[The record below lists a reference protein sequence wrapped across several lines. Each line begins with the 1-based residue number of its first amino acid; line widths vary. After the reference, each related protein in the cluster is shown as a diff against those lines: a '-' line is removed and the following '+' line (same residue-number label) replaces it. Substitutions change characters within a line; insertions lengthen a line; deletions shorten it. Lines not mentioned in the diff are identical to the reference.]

1 MIIIIRTGLTNFYKI
16 VAHLSFVSC
25 PVGFSGDQCEL
36 LDGQSDA
43 WSYDDPEV
51 EEMDRENET
60 MTLDQMSSSFETIA
74 KTCIPITCFVL
85 IAIVAI
91 VKLRLFATIFE
102 FLRRDKDD
110 NAAVVQNLE
119 NCYKMCERVMHSLS
133 GGFLSN

>member
-1 MIIIIRTGLTNFYKI
+1 MIVIIRTGLTNFYKI
-16 VAHLSFVSC
+16 VGSHISFVSC
-25 PVGFSGDQCEL
+25 PAGFSGDRCEL

-43 WSYDDPEV
+43 WSYDV

-91 VKLRLFATIFE
+91 VKLRLFTIIFE
-102 FLRRDKDD
+102 SLRRDKDD

-119 NCYKMCERVMHSLS
+119 NCYKMCERVT
-133 GGFLSN
+133 FAFWRF